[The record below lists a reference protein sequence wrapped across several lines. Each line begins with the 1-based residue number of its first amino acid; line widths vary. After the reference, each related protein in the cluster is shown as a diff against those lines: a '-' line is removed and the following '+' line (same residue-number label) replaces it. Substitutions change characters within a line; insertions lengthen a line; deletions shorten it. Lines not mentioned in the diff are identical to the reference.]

1 MREQIVKLEMG
12 KSDAEVALTAAKEAE
27 NAIRSKRHEFAT
39 LMRENTGCLEQVAGL
54 TRAQRELERSLNDA
68 AGTLLGDNKA
78 SRVREAEQRDQLVQ
92 LVNAQA
98 GEIESL
104 KGEILL
110 LRSKGAQLF
119 AG

>member
-1 MREQIVKLEMG
+1 MHDLSLRWVVEDERRGEQ
-12 KSDAEVALTAAKEAE
+12 SAAAD
-27 NAIRSKRHEFAT
+27 
-39 LMRENTGCLEQVAGL
+39 GCLEQVAGL